1 VARVV
6 NEVTSTTNARG
17 NVSESLRYTLGAPT
31 SLASLTAFPF
41 MALWRSNGPPLA
53 TVPPCARRAEIPI
66 FPGYLFV
73 LLDLMS
79 GTVGSLRPTPAACS
93 GIVTPGS
100 RLRVYRGAL
109 ARQVLEC
116 LAVDDVRGIVRALW
130 EALGRTVECS
140 GCVDAPGSAWSLKA
154 SMGYP
159 RKDARPPPSRGGE
172 RAASRSGA
180 RTVPEAAPLP
190 RGRAWDGA
198 GVVSYPRAL
207 TGLPRAPGVSAS
219 TAKSPGMARRTPR
232 STKARASTKHVE
244 LRAGVGRELREHLV
258 PRERRRMLVPILMLD
273 ALTLRRRQLAAQQR
287 LGGLARR
294 LIGDQIALFRLPSVK
309 CRSSTRLWTSCSC
322 RRAVCSIR
330 RRTGASLTITARIAR
345 HRSSRA

>member
-1 VARVV
+1 MARVV

-17 NVSESLRYTLGAPT
+17 NVSESLRYTVGAPT
-31 SLASLTAFPF
+31 SHASLASLTAFPF

-116 LAVDDVRGIVRALW
+116 LAVDDERGIV
-130 EALGRTVECS
+130 CS
-140 GCVDAPGSAWSLKA
+140 GFVDAPRSAWSLKA

-159 RKDARPPPSRGGE
+159 SP
-172 RAASRSGA
+172 
-180 RTVPEAAPLP
+180 AP
-190 RGRAWDGA
+190 R
-198 GVVSYPRAL
+198 
-207 TGLPRAPGVSAS
+207 
-219 TAKSPGMARRTPR
+219 
-232 STKARASTKHVE
+232 
-244 LRAGVGRELREHLV
+244 
-258 PRERRRMLVPILMLD
+258 
-273 ALTLRRRQLAAQQR
+273 
-287 LGGLARR
+287 
-294 LIGDQIALFRLPSVK
+294 
-309 CRSSTRLWTSCSC
+309 
-322 RRAVCSIR
+322 
-330 RRTGASLTITARIAR
+330 
-345 HRSSRA
+345 